1 MSGRLVVLDIL
12 QSTLGSI
19 EVPKFNE
26 NLQLFKLTYVGR
38 LKELEARTRTG
49 ASLGRLQPMLMTTL
63 NMGLVTRYYSSRKIL
78 NQTVFSRFQ
87 KINVEVQYLL

>member
-49 ASLGRLQPMLMTTL
+49 ASLGRLLTFSMSIMHID
-63 NMGLVTRYYSSRKIL
+63 VTPSPSH
-78 NQTVFSRFQ
+78 QT
-87 KINVEVQYLL
+87 